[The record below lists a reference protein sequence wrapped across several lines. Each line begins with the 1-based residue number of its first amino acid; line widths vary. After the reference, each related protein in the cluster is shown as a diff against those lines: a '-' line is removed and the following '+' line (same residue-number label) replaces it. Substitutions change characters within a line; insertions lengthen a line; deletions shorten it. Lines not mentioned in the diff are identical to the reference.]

1 MGKHLG
7 KILLTILSVLTFF
20 SVIYGCSKKENKIVA
35 SSNHT
40 WYLYQD
46 QGENDVTSIKFSNK
60 VAKVKD
66 ISSIGDKVGID
77 RLNVHSKEPSYALG
91 RDGKSISINS
101 SKPVNFILKKKYK
114 DNVYGRHMQG
124 YYVKYNGT
132 TYKFAYITSVDK
144 NKSDAIRQT
153 GSQKISRTQIAN
165 HIVNINYDATPLKN
179 QTWAGNYDF
188 KTIINYRRTDGNL
201 AISKNGTFQ
210 MTLTEHS
217 AQPLNDTTDSTTVM
231 DTLVISGQ
239 VNNLYG
245 KYYLVPKNLLTINYY
260 YHGQNTARLLP
271 RSVNLKVDSKSTG
284 NQIDMARMRIEQ
296 DGDQLYLFSDDLT
309 TRQQENQTNAKGN
322 LLSGSNTDQVS
333 LKNAISQT
341 YRHYENYKGN
351 PIQSNADLM
360 QLAGAISDNN
370 DKKLGTVP
378 VDFGGKYN
386 TDQTPTDFKGVDVD
400 GNAQPNMQYV
410 FFVTAAQNGEN
421 SPTVATTKGKYLIYG
436 SLNKQLYLLR
446 QPDKDSTT
454 VTWTLVKNVSLEV
467 PTLKFSLN

>member
-1 MGKHLG
+1 
-7 KILLTILSVLTFF
+7 
-20 SVIYGCSKKENKIVA
+20 
-35 SSNHT
+35 
-40 WYLYQD
+40 
-46 QGENDVTSIKFSNK
+46 
-60 VAKVKD
+60 
-66 ISSIGDKVGID
+66 
-77 RLNVHSKEPSYALG
+77 
-91 RDGKSISINS
+91 
-101 SKPVNFILKKKYK
+101 
-114 DNVYGRHMQG
+114 
-124 YYVKYNGT
+124 
-132 TYKFAYITSVDK
+132 
-144 NKSDAIRQT
+144 
-153 GSQKISRTQIAN
+153 
-165 HIVNINYDATPLKN
+165 
-179 QTWAGNYDF
+179 
-188 KTIINYRRTDGNL
+188 
-201 AISKNGTFQ
+201 
-210 MTLTEHS
+210 
-217 AQPLNDTTDSTTVM
+217 
-231 DTLVISGQ
+231 
-239 VNNLYG
+239 
-245 KYYLVPKNLLTINYY
+245 
-260 YHGQNTARLLP
+260 
-271 RSVNLKVDSKSTG
+271 
-284 NQIDMARMRIEQ
+284 
-296 DGDQLYLFSDDLT
+296 
-309 TRQQENQTNAKGN
+309 
-322 LLSGSNTDQVS
+322 LSGSNTDQVS